1 MLDDA
6 ELLQQLALT
15 YTEARQQSRKAA
27 AQAVPN
33 DHSASDEH
41 SSSSSSS
48 RRSVLKE
55 SKERVVPSIARTVSA
70 DISALVAEIQGGS
83 SYSAQA
89 AKAELHNMRQWVAEQ
104 DVKLLE
110 VGMTAVHS

>member
-15 YTEARQQSRKAA
+15 YTEARQQSHKAA
-27 AQAVPN
+27 AQAVPD

-41 SSSSSSS
+41 SSSSSS

-55 SKERVVPSIARTVSA
+55 SKEGVVPSIARTVSA

-83 SYSAQA
+83 SYIAQA